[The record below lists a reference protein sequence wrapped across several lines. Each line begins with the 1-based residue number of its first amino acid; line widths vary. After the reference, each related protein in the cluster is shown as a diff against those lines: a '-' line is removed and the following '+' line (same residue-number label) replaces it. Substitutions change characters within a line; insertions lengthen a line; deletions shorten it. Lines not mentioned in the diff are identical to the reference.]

1 MTLLRIL
8 GLVLAA
14 SLAPV
19 TVAQTAERGRGV
31 AAGDACETAVAQA
44 VREARGPGAREVR
57 FVGNPRALAAAPA
70 ESIGVKGEGRY
81 AGASGAS
88 VPFTYTCAYSPSSG
102 ATDGVMFS
110 DKPAAAAAP
119 APNVDLSRLSPEACE
134 TATAAVLKERY
145 PRIDRIRFGSDTRQL
160 SPAGSDRTLLDGRG
174 AAAHAPGMNAVAF
187 GYRCEYDNRSGKVLQ
202 VKVSE

>member
-1 MTLLRIL
+1 MTLLPFL

-14 SLAPV
+14 SLAPA
-19 TVAQTAERGRGV
+19 TVAQTAERGRGA

-44 VREARGPGAREVR
+44 VREARGRAAREVR
-57 FVGNPRALAAAPA
+57 FIGSPRALAAAPA

-119 APNVDLSRLSPEACE
+119 ANVDLSRLSPEACE

-145 PRIDRIRFGSDTRQL
+145 PRIDSIRFGSDTRQL
-160 SPAGSDRTLLDGRG
+160 SPAGPARTLLDGRG

-202 VKVSE
+202 VRVNE

>member
-14 SLAPV
+14 SFAPAAG
-19 TVAQTAERGRGV
+19 AQTAERGRGA

-44 VREARGPGAREVR
+44 VREARGRAAREVR
-57 FVGNPRALAAAPA
+57 FVGSPRALAAAPP

-110 DKPAAAAAP
+110 DKPAPAAP
-119 APNVDLSRLSPEACE
+119 STVDLSRLSPEACE

-145 PRIDRIRFGSDTRQL
+145 PRIDRIRFGSDTRRL
-160 SPAGSDRTLLDGRG
+160 SPAGTDRTLLDGRG

-202 VKVSE
+202 VRVDE